1 MKPTYSQVDNLCLC
15 MGCWDK
21 KATKAKKKIFKG
33 VSTTAI
39 TPKSNDLKDE
49 PKSDQPA
56 KLIAWS

>member
-1 MKPTYSQVDNLCLC
+1 MLVHGLLGQEGNKSQE
-15 MGCWDK
+15 K
-21 KATKAKKKIFKG
+21 HFFKG

-39 TPKSNDLKDE
+39 TPKSNVLKDE